1 MGSLPAGDEGII
13 DLARLTKMT
22 ANIVSLAVAKG
33 LPLEESVR
41 KAEKHQKQMTLM
53 GVFAFVGGVMTA
65 IAGQSAGALAGYFM
79 TGFLALV
86 TGIATY
92 LFFHHHDK
100 LRKMA
105 TDIYQTAM
113 TQQKK

>member
-1 MGSLPAGDEGII
+1 
-13 DLARLTKMT
+13 MT
-22 ANIVSLAVAKG
+22 DGENQRG
-33 LPLEESVR
+33 L
-41 KAEKHQKQMTLM
+41 
-53 GVFAFVGGVMTA
+53 
-65 IAGQSAGALAGYFM
+65 SAGA
-79 TGFLALV
+79 
-86 TGIATY
+86 GIATY

>member
-41 KAEKHQKQMTLM
+41 KAEK
-53 GVFAFVGGVMTA
+53 V
-65 IAGQSAGALAGYFM
+65 SS
-79 TGFLALV
+79 
-86 TGIATY
+86 
-92 LFFHHHDK
+92 
-100 LRKMA
+100 KM
-105 TDIYQTAM
+105 I
-113 TQQKK
+113 